1 MGRQN
6 RVLLMVG
13 LFLAMVARDCCFAA
27 DKVAPVSGS
36 LKDALRK
43 AGEAGKPVLLEFWRN
58 GLVDCLRQ
66 WAQMEEI
73 PDAMSKFVYY
83 RVNGPQNKPLA
94 EQFGVT
100 KYPTLIVLRP
110 DGSEAHRQSGIQTR
124 SGQLRGSLERAL
136 QEAGPI
142 ARAQK
147 ARQPPSDA
155 TAKGAAERQAYE
167 TAAANAVQA
176 AMNQWRVGRKQEAI
190 KGFEQVIA
198 KYTGS
203 KAAEQ
208 AQEQLDE
215 LDGARE

>member
-1 MGRQN
+1 MCRQ
-6 RVLLMVG
+6 RHVLLMAVW
-13 LFLAMVARDCCFAA
+13 FLAVVALDAA
-27 DKVAPVSGS
+27 FGAGKIAPFSGS

-43 AGEAGKPVLLEFWRN
+43 AGEAGKPLLLEFWRD
-58 GLVDCLRQ
+58 GLVDCARQ

-73 PDAMSKFVYY
+73 PDAMKKFVYY

-110 DGSEAHRQSGIQTR
+110 DGSEVHRQSGIHTR

-147 ARQPPSDA
+147 ARQPPSDQS
-155 TAKGAAERQAYE
+155 AKGAAERQAYE
-167 TAAANAVQA
+167 TAAANALQA

-198 KYTGS
+198 KYPGS

-215 LDGARE
+215 LEP